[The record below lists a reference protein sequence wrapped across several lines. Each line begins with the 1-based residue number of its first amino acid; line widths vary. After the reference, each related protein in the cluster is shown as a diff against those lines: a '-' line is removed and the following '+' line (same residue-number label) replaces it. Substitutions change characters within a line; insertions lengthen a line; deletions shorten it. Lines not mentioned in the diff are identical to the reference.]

1 MHVYVYVSE
10 VQQSCLKS
18 SSLDKTGTSVGA
30 KSKKETSL
38 PFSMGP
44 VNSHRTSPESI
55 FLWQADMTLDSR
67 GSCIDSHHKHNL
79 LSSFQEPPDTW
90 NYYVSLSKIPFWT
103 LACYSCSSLLMI
115 RILNSGQSKI
125 FRYSLGKKRTIN

>member
-67 GSCIDSHHKHNL
+67 GSCIDSHHKHKL

-90 NYYVSLSKIPFWT
+90 NYYVSLSKIPFLDPSMLQLFIFVNDQNSEQWT
-103 LACYSCSSLLMI
+103 EQNI
-115 RILNSGQSKI
+115 QI
-125 FRYSLGKKRTIN
+125 FFGEKKNN

>member
-90 NYYVSLSKIPFWT
+90 NYYVSLSKIPFLDPSMLQLFIFVNDQNSEQWT
-103 LACYSCSSLLMI
+103 EQNI
-115 RILNSGQSKI
+115 QI
-125 FRYSLGKKRTIN
+125 FFGEKKNN

>member
-10 VQQSCLKS
+10 VQQSCLKNS
-18 SSLDKTGTSVGA
+18 TLDKTGTSVGA
-30 KSKKETSL
+30 KSKKEANL

-67 GSCIDSHHKHNL
+67 ESCIDSHHKHNL
-79 LSSFQEPPDTW
+79 LSSFQEPPGTW
-90 NYYVSLSKIPFWT
+90 NYYVLLSKIPF
-103 LACYSCSSLLMI
+103 LDLRML
-115 RILNSGQSKI
+115 
-125 FRYSLGKKRTIN
+125 

>member
-90 NYYVSLSKIPFWT
+90 NYYVALSKIPF
-103 LACYSCSSLLMI
+103 LDPSML
-115 RILNSGQSKI
+115 
-125 FRYSLGKKRTIN
+125 

>member
-90 NYYVSLSKIPFWT
+90 NYYVSLSKIPFLDPSMLQLFIFVNDQNSEQWT
-103 LACYSCSSLLMI
+103 EQNI
-115 RILNSGQSKI
+115 QI
-125 FRYSLGKKRTIN
+125 FFGKKKNN

>member
-67 GSCIDSHHKHNL
+67 GSCIDSYHKHNL

-90 NYYVSLSKIPFWT
+90 NYYVSLSKIPFLDPSMLQLFIFVNDQNSEQWT
-103 LACYSCSSLLMI
+103 EQNI
-115 RILNSGQSKI
+115 QI
-125 FRYSLGKKRTIN
+125 FFGKKKNN